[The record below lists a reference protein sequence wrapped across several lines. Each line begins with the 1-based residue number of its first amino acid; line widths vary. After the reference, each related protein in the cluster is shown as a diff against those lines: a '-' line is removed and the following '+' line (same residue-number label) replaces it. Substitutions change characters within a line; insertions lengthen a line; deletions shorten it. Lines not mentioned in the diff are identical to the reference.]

1 MPLPWNAVLGRGDL
15 PLTFGVDSEIA
26 GRWAEGGHTNVF
38 LFVHCMCAYMKGMMG
53 SKIIPPVRV
62 RDFCYQ
68 FNQEKGRKYRP
79 LR

>member
-1 MPLPWNAVLGRGDL
+1 MQRCGRGDL
-15 PLTFGVDSEIA
+15 PLRFGVEFEIA
-26 GRWAEGGHTNVF
+26 GRWAGGGVGVGGINVF
-38 LFVHCMCAYMKGMMG
+38 LLVGSMCTYTKGMMG

-62 RDFCYQ
+62 REFCYQ